1 MKKNIHIIGFLLALV
16 FTSCIQDDIIELDAN
31 STTIKIIKEK
41 DRVLDPG
48 GNLQVNATYTEA
60 NRVFEKAVFK
70 WVSEDPSIA
79 TIDPQGLVTAISQ
92 GTTSI
97 YAEAYGFSSAKSSI
111 QVVEDTS
118 AAHSAIISTPRNSL
132 LVTETALLSIEA
144 QNINGH
150 STTAGNVS
158 WESLTP
164 EIATINQTTGQITP
178 VAPGNAIFQATADG
192 VVSNRLTVSIGNDA
206 NAVATV
212 EIFGNSTTLMS
223 NESLTLRAEIKNFN
237 GDLLTGQVI
246 WSSSNDAVATINSM
260 GLVNSLSEGTVVFTA
275 TYQGISDTY
284 EIEVMDLSSQFRR
297 GTLRRLTYDTDGT
310 VELELTSD
318 NQLRLNFI
326 NFDQPDALRLPGVVV
341 YLANSDNASNAK
353 ATGLR
358 INRVPQVSGNFT
370 MMIPSSDPVGDFTKF
385 SRVLIMC
392 EPFTISMATAP
403 FEN

>member
-132 LVTETALLSIEA
+132 LITETALLSIEA

-260 GLVNSLSEGTVVFTA
+260 GMVNSLSEGTVVLTA

-284 EIEVMDLSSQFRR
+284 EIDVMDLSSQFRR

-358 INRVPQVSGNFT
+358 IGRVPQVSGNFT
-370 MMIPSSDPVGDFTKF
+370 MMIPSGDPVGDFTKF